1 MLYRLSSEDPVLAI
15 ETPIGQDVESEE
27 EDPPIDPLDDLE

>member
-1 MLYRLSSEDPVLAI
+1 MLYRVGSEDPVLTI

-27 EDPPIDPLDDLE
+27 EDPPIDQLDDLK